1 MNYHDFGQKI
11 KFLDIKNLISKNKM
25 DRNSG
30 WNAPKK
36 PACLLVKKCRNSGL
50 E

>member
-1 MNYHDFGQKI
+1 MNYHDFGHKI

-36 PACLLVKKCRNSGL
+36 PTCLLVKKCRNSGL